1 MTDSPV
7 REIVLKWVELY
18 NDGTPEF
25 YGSDR
30 FLELYHEDVD
40 WRELPTQYSPDGRS
54 GDLSA
59 LREGVRWGQAMF
71 VDRRID
77 LHDILEAGD
86 QCAVRYTWEGTVAT
100 AELPVPKGTRLRAAV
115 AQFIA
120 VRDGK
125 ISASTE
131 YLSWLP
137 PEPGQ

>member
-1 MTDSPV
+1 MADSPA
-7 REIVLKWVELY
+7 REIVLKWVGLY

-25 YGSDR
+25 YGSDH

-40 WRELPTQYSPDGRS
+40 WREMPHQYGPEGRS

-59 LREGVRWGQAMF
+59 QYEAVRWGQAMF
-71 VDRRID
+71 ADRRVD
-77 LHDILEAGD
+77 LHDILSAGD
-86 QCAVRYTWEGTVAT
+86 QAAVRYTWEATVAT
-100 AELPVPKGTRLRAAV
+100 DELLVPKGTRLRAAV
-115 AQFIA
+115 AQFIT